1 MENNITLEELY
12 DRKREIVAELDFIE
26 DQIIGAEKFEEY
38 ERLEAEEKEMSNLI
52 KRVNSEVFEPM
63 EMEIKDVGSFLRIYT
78 QDHAKDTKK
87 VNGVIDVTAYTIG
100 DHDFDKKSILKRM
113 LEPEFKE
120 DLKCVMDTY
129 TQCKMIGR
137 ILEFALQVNIFE
149 GTACEVRILPHRY
162 IDNIVKPELILSI
175 RQVGLHRAGLS
186 VKTIFSRILKFN
198 EVEDEVVGWL
208 NENPIYRNV
217 SLPSLST
224 KNDVEKLFVV
234 GDTYKNYGGVVD
246 ISEIS
251 DVLNKTLDIVD
262 GKYNGDYS
270 IDKYFQDLRN
280 VNI

>member
-1 MENNITLEELY
+1 MENAITLEELY
-12 DRKREIVAELDFIE
+12 DRKREIIAELNFIE
-26 DQIIGAEKFEEY
+26 DQIIGAEKCEEY
-38 ERLEAEEKEMSNLI
+38 ERLEAEEKEMSDLI
-52 KRVNSEVFEPM
+52 GRVNSEVFTPM
-63 EMEIKDVGSFLRIYT
+63 KMEIKDVGSFLRIYT
-78 QDHAKDTKK
+78 QDHVEDTKK
-87 VNGVIDVTAYTIG
+87 VNGVIDVNAYTIG
-100 DHDFDKKSILKRM
+100 NRDFDKKSILKRM

-137 ILEFALQVNIFE
+137 ILEFTLQVNIFE
-149 GTACEVRILPHRY
+149 GTACEIRISPHRY
-162 IDNIVKPELILSI
+162 TGNIVVPELILSV

-186 VKTIFSRILKFN
+186 VKTVFSRILKFN

-217 SLPSLST
+217 SLPSLSN
-224 KNDVEKLFVV
+224 KDDVEKLFVV

-251 DVLNKTLDIVD
+251 DVLNKTLDIID
-262 GKYNGDYS
+262 SKYNGDYS
-270 IDKYFQDLRN
+270 INKYFQDLRN

>member
-1 MENNITLEELY
+1 MENAITLEELHN
-12 DRKREIVAELDFIE
+12 RKREIIAELNFIE
-26 DQIIGAEKFEEY
+26 DQIIGAEQFEEY
-38 ERLEAEEKEMSNLI
+38 ERLEAEEKRMSDLVE
-52 KRVNSEVFEPM
+52 RVNSEVFAPM

-78 QDHAKDTKK
+78 QDHIEDTKK
-87 VNGVIDVTAYTIG
+87 VNGVIDVTTHTIG
-100 DHDFDKKSILKRM
+100 DQDFDKKDILERM

-120 DLKCVMDTY
+120 DLKCVIDTY
-129 TQCKMIGR
+129 AQCKIIGR
-137 ILEFALQVNIFE
+137 ILEFNLQVNIFE
-149 GTACEVRILPHRY
+149 GTACQIRISPHRY
-162 IDNIVKPELILSI
+162 NGNIVVPELILSV

-224 KNDVEKLFVV
+224 KDDVEKLFVV
-234 GDTYKNYGGVVD
+234 GDIYKNYGGVVD

-251 DVLNKTLDIVD
+251 DVLDKTLDIVD
-262 GKYNGDYS
+262 SKYNGDYS

-280 VNI
+280 ANI

>member
-1 MENNITLEELY
+1 MENAITLEELY
-12 DRKREIVAELDFIE
+12 DRKREIIAELNFIE

-38 ERLEAEEKEMSNLI
+38 ERLEAEEKEMSDLAD
-52 KRVNSEVFEPM
+52 RVNSEVFTPM
-63 EMEIKDVGSFLRIYT
+63 KMEIKDVGSFLRIYT
-78 QDHAKDTKK
+78 QDHVKDTKK
-87 VNGVIDVTAYTIG
+87 VNGVIDVTAYTVG
-100 DHDFDKKSILKRM
+100 DHDFDKKSILKKM

-129 TQCKMIGR
+129 IQCKMIGR
-137 ILEFALQVNIFE
+137 ILEFTLQVNIFE
-149 GTACEVRILPHRY
+149 GTACEIRISPHRY
-162 IDNIVKPELILSI
+162 IDNIVVPELILSA

-198 EVEDEVVGWL
+198 EVEDEVVGWI

-217 SLPSLST
+217 SLPSLSNE
-224 KNDVEKLFVV
+224 NDVEKLFVV

-246 ISEIS
+246 ISEIG

-262 GKYNGDYS
+262 IKYNGDYS

>member
-1 MENNITLEELY
+1 MENAITLEELY
-12 DRKREIVAELDFIE
+12 DRKREIIAELDFIE
-26 DQIIGAEKFEEY
+26 EQIIDVKQFEEY
-38 ERLEAEEKEMSNLI
+38 ERLEAEEKRMSDLVE
-52 KRVNSEVFEPM
+52 RVNSEVFTPM
-63 EMEIKDVGSFLRIYT
+63 KMEIKDVGSFLRIYT
-78 QDHAKDTKK
+78 QDHVEDTKK
-87 VNGVIDVTAYTIG
+87 VNGVIDVTAYTVG

-137 ILEFALQVNIFE
+137 ILEFNLQVNIFE
-149 GTACEVRILPHRY
+149 GTACQIRISPHRY
-162 IDNIVKPELILSI
+162 TGNIVVPELILSV

-186 VKTIFSRILKFN
+186 IKTIFSRILKFN
-198 EVEDEVVGWL
+198 EVKDEVVGWL
-208 NENPIYRNV
+208 NENPIHRNV

-224 KNDVEKLFVV
+224 KDDVEKLFVV
-234 GDTYKNYGGVVD
+234 GDIYKNYGGVVD

-251 DVLNKTLDIVD
+251 DILNKTLDIID
-262 GKYNGDYS
+262 AKYNGDYS

>member
-1 MENNITLEELY
+1 MELEELY
-12 DRKREIVAELDFIE
+12 DRKREIMAELDFIE
-26 DQIIGAEKFEEY
+26 DQIIGAKKFEEY
-38 ERLEAEEKEMSNLI
+38 ERLEAEEKEMSYLVD
-52 KRVNSEVFEPM
+52 RVNSEVFAPMEM

-78 QDHAKDTKK
+78 QDHVEDTKK

-113 LEPEFKE
+113 LEPEFEE

-129 TQCKMIGR
+129 SQCKMIGR
-137 ILEFALQVNIFE
+137 ILEFTLQVNIFE
-149 GTACEVRILPHRY
+149 GTACEIRISPHRY
-162 IDNIVKPELILSI
+162 IDNIVVPELILSV

-186 VKTIFSRILKFN
+186 VKTIFNRILKFN
-198 EVEDEVVGWL
+198 EVEDEVVGWI

-217 SLPSLST
+217 SLPSLSNE
-224 KNDVEKLFVV
+224 NDVEKLFVV

-251 DVLNKTLDIVD
+251 DVLNKTLDIID

-270 IDKYFQDLRN
+270 INKYFQDLRN

>member
-1 MENNITLEELY
+1 MENAITLEELY
-12 DRKREIVAELDFIE
+12 DRKREIIAELNFIE
-26 DQIIGAEKFEEY
+26 DQIIGAEQFEEY
-38 ERLEAEEKEMSNLI
+38 ERLEAEEKRMSDLVDI
-52 KRVNSEVFEPM
+52 VNSEVFTPM

-78 QDHAKDTKK
+78 QDHVEDTKK
-87 VNGVIDVTAYTIG
+87 VNGVIDVTAYTVG

-137 ILEFALQVNIFE
+137 ILEFTLQVNIFE
-149 GTACEVRILPHRY
+149 GTACEIRISPHRY
-162 IDNIVKPELILSI
+162 IDNIVVPELILSV

-186 VKTIFSRILKFN
+186 VKTIFSRILEFN

-217 SLPSLST
+217 SLPSLSN
-224 KNDVEKLFVV
+224 KDDVEKLFVV

-246 ISEIS
+246 ISEMS
-251 DVLNKTLDIVD
+251 DVLDKTLDIID
-262 GKYNGDYS
+262 SKYNGDYS
-270 IDKYFQDLRN
+270 INKYFQDLRN

>member
-1 MENNITLEELY
+1 MENAITLEELHN
-12 DRKREIVAELDFIE
+12 RKREIIAELNFIE

-38 ERLEAEEKEMSNLI
+38 ERLEAEEREISYLVE
-52 KRVNSEVFEPM
+52 RVNSEVLTPM

-78 QDHAKDTKK
+78 QDHVKDTKK
-87 VNGVIDVTAYTIG
+87 VNGVIDVTTYTVG
-100 DHDFDKKSILKRM
+100 DHDFDKKRILKRM

-137 ILEFALQVNIFE
+137 ILEFNLQVNIFE
-149 GTACEVRILPHRY
+149 GTACQIRISPHRY
-162 IDNIVKPELILSI
+162 TDNIVVPELILSV

-186 VKTIFSRILKFN
+186 VKTVFSRILKFN
-198 EVEDEVVGWL
+198 EVEDEVVGWI

-217 SLPSLST
+217 SLPSLSN

-234 GDTYKNYGGVVD
+234 GDIYKNYGGVVD

-251 DVLNKTLDIVD
+251 DVLNKTLDIID

-270 IDKYFQDLRN
+270 INKYFQDLRN

>member
-1 MENNITLEELY
+1 MENAITLEELY
-12 DRKREIVAELDFIE
+12 DRKREIIAELNFIE

-38 ERLEAEEKEMSNLI
+38 ERLEAEEKEMSDLVD
-52 KRVNSEVFEPM
+52 RVNSEVFTPM
-63 EMEIKDVGSFLRIYT
+63 KMEIKDVGSFLRIYT
-78 QDHAKDTKK
+78 QDHVKDTKK
-87 VNGVIDVTAYTIG
+87 VNGVIDVTAHTIG
-100 DHDFDKKSILKRM
+100 DQDFDKKRILKRM

-120 DLKCVMDTY
+120 DLNSVIDTY

-137 ILEFALQVNIFE
+137 ILEFNLQVNIFE
-149 GTACEVRILPHRY
+149 GTACEIRISPHRY
-162 IDNIVKPELILSI
+162 IDNIVVPELILSV

-217 SLPSLST
+217 SLPSLSN
-224 KNDVEKLFVV
+224 KDDVEKLFVV

-251 DVLNKTLDIVD
+251 DVLNRTLDIID
-262 GKYNGDYS
+262 IKYNGDYS
-270 IDKYFQDLRN
+270 INKYFQDLRN

>member
-1 MENNITLEELY
+1 MENAITLEELY
-12 DRKREIVAELDFIE
+12 DRKCEIIAELNFIE

-38 ERLEAEEKEMSNLI
+38 ERLEAEEKEMSDLVD
-52 KRVNSEVFEPM
+52 RVNSEVFTPM
-63 EMEIKDVGSFLRIYT
+63 KMEIKDVGSFLRIYT
-78 QDHAKDTKK
+78 QDHVEDTKK
-87 VNGVIDVTAYTIG
+87 VNGVIDVTAYTVS

-129 TQCKMIGR
+129 AQCKMIGR
-137 ILEFALQVNIFE
+137 ILEFTLQVNIFE
-149 GTACEVRILPHRY
+149 GTAYEMRISPYRY
-162 IDNIVKPELILSI
+162 IDNIVVPELILSV

-186 VKTIFSRILKFN
+186 VKTIFNRILKFN
-198 EVEDEVVGWL
+198 EVEDEVVGWI

-217 SLPSLST
+217 SLPSLSNE
-224 KNDVEKLFVV
+224 NDVEKLFVV

-262 GKYNGDYS
+262 TKYNGDYS

-280 VNI
+280 ENI

>member
-1 MENNITLEELY
+1 MENAITLEELY
-12 DRKREIVAELDFIE
+12 DRKREIIAELNFIE
-26 DQIIGAEKFEEY
+26 DQIIGAEQFEEY
-38 ERLEAEEKEMSNLI
+38 ERLEAEEKRMSDLVDI
-52 KRVNSEVFEPM
+52 VNSEVFTPM

-78 QDHAKDTKK
+78 QDHVEDTKK
-87 VNGVIDVTAYTIG
+87 VDGVIDVTAYTVG

-137 ILEFALQVNIFE
+137 ILEFTLQVNIFE
-149 GTACEVRILPHRY
+149 GTACEIRISPHRY
-162 IDNIVKPELILSI
+162 IDNIVVPELILSV

-186 VKTIFSRILKFN
+186 VKTIFSRILEFN

-217 SLPSLST
+217 SLPSLSN
-224 KNDVEKLFVV
+224 KDDVEKLFVV

-246 ISEIS
+246 ISEMS
-251 DVLNKTLDIVD
+251 DVLDKTLDIID
-262 GKYNGDYS
+262 SKYNGDYS
-270 IDKYFQDLRN
+270 INKYFQDLRN

>member
-1 MENNITLEELY
+1 MENAITLEELY
-12 DRKREIVAELDFIE
+12 DRKREIIAELDFIE
-26 DQIIGAEKFEEY
+26 DQIIGAEQFEEY
-38 ERLEAEEKEMSNLI
+38 ERLEAEEKRMSDLVDI
-52 KRVNSEVFEPM
+52 VNSEVFTPM

-78 QDHAKDTKK
+78 QDHVEDTKK
-87 VNGVIDVTAYTIG
+87 VNGVIDVTAYTVG

-137 ILEFALQVNIFE
+137 ILEFTLQVNIFE
-149 GTACEVRILPHRY
+149 GTACEIRISPHRY
-162 IDNIVKPELILSI
+162 IDNIVVPELILSV

-217 SLPSLST
+217 SLPSLSN
-224 KNDVEKLFVV
+224 KDDVEKLFVV

-246 ISEIS
+246 ISEMS
-251 DVLNKTLDIVD
+251 DVLDKTLDIID
-262 GKYNGDYS
+262 SKYNGDYS
-270 IDKYFQDLRN
+270 INKYFQDLRN

>member
-1 MENNITLEELY
+1 MENAITLEELY
-12 DRKREIVAELDFIE
+12 DRKREIIAELNFIE

-38 ERLEAEEKEMSNLI
+38 ERLEAEEKEMSDLI
-52 KRVNSEVFEPM
+52 GRVNSEVFTPM
-63 EMEIKDVGSFLRIYT
+63 KMEIKDVGSFLRIYT
-78 QDHAKDTKK
+78 QDHVEDTKK
-87 VNGVIDVTAYTIG
+87 VNGVIDVNAYTIG
-100 DHDFDKKSILKRM
+100 NRDFDKKSILKRM

-137 ILEFALQVNIFE
+137 ILEFTLQVNIFE
-149 GTACEVRILPHRY
+149 GTACEIRISPHRY
-162 IDNIVKPELILSI
+162 TGNIVVPELILSV

-186 VKTIFSRILKFN
+186 VKTVFSRILKFN

-217 SLPSLST
+217 SLPSLSN
-224 KNDVEKLFVV
+224 KDDVEKLFVV

-251 DVLNKTLDIVD
+251 DVLNKTLDIID
-262 GKYNGDYS
+262 SKYNGDYS
-270 IDKYFQDLRN
+270 INKYFQDLRN

>member
-1 MENNITLEELY
+1 MENAITLEELY
-12 DRKREIVAELDFIE
+12 DRKCEIIAELNFIE

-38 ERLEAEEKEMSNLI
+38 ERLEAEEKEMSDLVD
-52 KRVNSEVFEPM
+52 RVNSEVFTPM
-63 EMEIKDVGSFLRIYT
+63 KMEIKDVGSFLRIYT
-78 QDHAKDTKK
+78 QDHVEDTKK
-87 VNGVIDVTAYTIG
+87 VNGVIDVTAYTVG
-100 DHDFDKKSILKRM
+100 DQDFDKKDILERM

-137 ILEFALQVNIFE
+137 ILEFNLQVNIFE
-149 GTACEVRILPHRY
+149 GTACQIRISPHRY
-162 IDNIVKPELILSI
+162 TGNIVVPELILSV

-198 EVEDEVVGWL
+198 EVKDEVVGWL
-208 NENPIYRNV
+208 NENPIHRNV

-224 KNDVEKLFVV
+224 KDDVEKLFVV
-234 GDTYKNYGGVVD
+234 GDIYKNYGGVVD

-262 GKYNGDYS
+262 TKYNGDYS

-280 VNI
+280 ENI

>member
-1 MENNITLEELY
+1 MENAITLEELY
-12 DRKREIVAELDFIE
+12 DRKREIIAELNFIE

-38 ERLEAEEKEMSNLI
+38 ERLEAEEKEMSDLVE
-52 KRVNSEVFEPM
+52 RVNSEVFTPM
-63 EMEIKDVGSFLRIYT
+63 KMEIKDVGSFLRIYT
-78 QDHAKDTKK
+78 QDHVEDTKK
-87 VNGVIDVTAYTIG
+87 VNGVIDVTAYTVG

-129 TQCKMIGR
+129 AQCKMIGR
-137 ILEFALQVNIFE
+137 ILEFTLQVNIFE
-149 GTACEVRILPHRY
+149 GTAYEIRISPYRY
-162 IDNIVKPELILSI
+162 IDNIVVPELILSV

-186 VKTIFSRILKFN
+186 IKTIFSRILKFN

-217 SLPSLST
+217 SLPSLSN

-234 GDTYKNYGGVVD
+234 GDIYKNYGGVVD

-251 DVLNKTLDIVD
+251 DVLNKTLDIID
-262 GKYNGDYS
+262 DKYKGDYS

>member
-1 MENNITLEELY
+1 MEKVITLEDLY
-12 DRKREIVAELDFIE
+12 DRKREIIAELNFIE

-38 ERLEAEEKEMSNLI
+38 ERLEAEEKEMSDLVD
-52 KRVNSEVFEPM
+52 RVNSEVFTPM
-63 EMEIKDVGSFLRIYT
+63 KMEIKDVGSFLRIYT
-78 QDHAKDTKK
+78 QDHVEDTKK

-100 DHDFDKKSILKRM
+100 DHDFNKKSILKRM
-113 LEPEFKE
+113 LESEFNE
-120 DLKCVMDTY
+120 DLKCVMDVY

-137 ILEFALQVNIFE
+137 ILEFTLQVNIFE
-149 GTACEVRILPHRY
+149 GTVCEIRISPHRY
-162 IDNIVKPELILSI
+162 IDNIVVPELILSV

-198 EVEDEVVGWL
+198 EVEDEVVGWI

-217 SLPSLST
+217 SLPSLSNE
-224 KNDVEKLFVV
+224 NDVEKLFVM
-234 GDTYKNYGGVVD
+234 GDTYNNYGGVVD

-262 GKYNGDYS
+262 SKYNGDYS

>member
-1 MENNITLEELY
+1 MELEELY
-12 DRKREIVAELDFIE
+12 DRKREIIAELNFIE
-26 DQIIGAEKFEEY
+26 DQIIGAKKFEEY
-38 ERLEAEEKEMSNLI
+38 ERLEAEEKEMPDLVD
-52 KRVNSEVFEPM
+52 RVNSEVFTPM
-63 EMEIKDVGSFLRIYT
+63 KMEIKDVGSFLRIYT
-78 QDHAKDTKK
+78 QDHVEDTKK

-137 ILEFALQVNIFE
+137 ILEFTLQVNIFE
-149 GTACEVRILPHRY
+149 GTACEIRISPHRY
-162 IDNIVKPELILSI
+162 IDNIVVPELILSV

-186 VKTIFSRILKFN
+186 IKTIFSRILKFN

-217 SLPSLST
+217 SLPSLSN
-224 KNDVEKLFVV
+224 KDDVEKLFVV

-251 DVLNKTLDIVD
+251 DVLNKTLDIID

-270 IDKYFQDLRN
+270 INKYFQDLRN

>member
-1 MENNITLEELY
+1 MENAITLEELY
-12 DRKREIVAELDFIE
+12 DRKREIIAELNFIE
-26 DQIIGAEKFEEY
+26 DQIIGAEQFEEY
-38 ERLEAEEKEMSNLI
+38 ERLEAEEKRMSDLVE
-52 KRVNSEVFEPM
+52 RVNSEVFTPM
-63 EMEIKDVGSFLRIYT
+63 KMEIKDVGSFLRIYT
-78 QDHAKDTKK
+78 QDHVEDTKK

-137 ILEFALQVNIFE
+137 ILEFTLQVNIFE
-149 GTACEVRILPHRY
+149 GTACEIRISPHRY
-162 IDNIVKPELILSI
+162 IDNIVVPELILSV

-186 VKTIFSRILKFN
+186 VKTIFSRILEFN

-217 SLPSLST
+217 SLPSLSN
-224 KNDVEKLFVV
+224 KDDVEKLFVV

-246 ISEIS
+246 ISEMS
-251 DVLNKTLDIVD
+251 DVLDKTLDIID
-262 GKYNGDYS
+262 SKYNGDYS
-270 IDKYFQDLRN
+270 INKYFQDLRN

>member
-1 MENNITLEELY
+1 MENAITLEELY
-12 DRKREIVAELDFIE
+12 DRKCEIIAELNFIE

-38 ERLEAEEKEMSNLI
+38 ERLEAEEKEMSDLVD
-52 KRVNSEVFEPM
+52 RVNSEVFTPM
-63 EMEIKDVGSFLRIYT
+63 KMEIKDVGSFLRIYT
-78 QDHAKDTKK
+78 QDHVEDTKK
-87 VNGVIDVTAYTIG
+87 VNGVIDVTAYTVG

-129 TQCKMIGR
+129 AQCKMIGR
-137 ILEFALQVNIFE
+137 ILEFTLQVNIFE
-149 GTACEVRILPHRY
+149 GTAYEIRISPYRY
-162 IDNIVKPELILSI
+162 IDNIVVPELILSV

-186 VKTIFSRILKFN
+186 VKTIFNRILKFN
-198 EVEDEVVGWL
+198 EVEDEVVGWI
-208 NENPIYRNV
+208 NENPIYRNL
-217 SLPSLST
+217 SLPSLSNE
-224 KNDVEKLFVV
+224 NDVEKLFVV

-262 GKYNGDYS
+262 TKYNGDYS

-280 VNI
+280 ENI

>member
-1 MENNITLEELY
+1 MENAITLEELY
-12 DRKREIVAELDFIE
+12 DRKREIIAELNFIE
-26 DQIIGAEKFEEY
+26 DQIIGAEQFEEY
-38 ERLEAEEKEMSNLI
+38 ERLEDEEKEMSDLI
-52 KRVNSEVFEPM
+52 GRVNSEVFTPM
-63 EMEIKDVGSFLRIYT
+63 KMEIKDVGSFLRIYT
-78 QDHAKDTKK
+78 QDHVEDTKK
-87 VNGVIDVTAYTIG
+87 VNGVIDVNAYTI
-100 DHDFDKKSILKRM
+100 DNRDFDKKSILKRM

-137 ILEFALQVNIFE
+137 ILEFTLQVNIFE
-149 GTACEVRILPHRY
+149 GTACEIRISPHQY
-162 IDNIVKPELILSI
+162 TGNIVVPELILSV

-186 VKTIFSRILKFN
+186 VKTVFSRILKFN

-224 KNDVEKLFVV
+224 KDDVEKLFAV

-251 DVLNKTLDIVD
+251 DVLNKTLDIID
-262 GKYNGDYS
+262 SKYNGDYS

>member
-1 MENNITLEELY
+1 MENAITLELY
-12 DRKREIVAELDFIE
+12 DRKCEIIAELNFIE

-38 ERLEAEEKEMSNLI
+38 ERLEAEEKEMSDLVD
-52 KRVNSEVFEPM
+52 RVNSEVFTPM
-63 EMEIKDVGSFLRIYT
+63 KMEIKDVGSFLRIYT
-78 QDHAKDTKK
+78 QDHVEDTKK
-87 VNGVIDVTAYTIG
+87 VNGVIDVTAYTVG

-129 TQCKMIGR
+129 AQCKMIGR
-137 ILEFALQVNIFE
+137 ILEFTLQVNIFE
-149 GTACEVRILPHRY
+149 GTAYEIRISPYRY
-162 IDNIVKPELILSI
+162 IDNIVVPELILSV

-198 EVEDEVVGWL
+198 EVEDEVVGWI

-217 SLPSLST
+217 SLPSLSNE
-224 KNDVEKLFVV
+224 NDVEKLFVV

-262 GKYNGDYS
+262 TKYNGDYS

-280 VNI
+280 ENI

>member
-1 MENNITLEELY
+1 MENTITLEELY
-12 DRKREIVAELDFIE
+12 DRKREIIAELNFIE

-38 ERLEAEEKEMSNLI
+38 ERLEAEEKEMSDLVE
-52 KRVNSEVFEPM
+52 RVNSEVFTPM
-63 EMEIKDVGSFLRIYT
+63 KMEIKDVGSFLRIYT
-78 QDHAKDTKK
+78 QDHVKDTKK
-87 VNGVIDVTAYTIG
+87 VNGVIDVTAYTVG
-100 DHDFDKKSILKRM
+100 DHDFNKKSILKRM
-113 LEPEFKE
+113 LEPEFRE

-137 ILEFALQVNIFE
+137 ILEFTLQVNIFE
-149 GTACEVRILPHRY
+149 GTACQIRISPHRY
-162 IDNIVKPELILSI
+162 TGNIVVPELILSV

-186 VKTIFSRILKFN
+186 VKTVFSRILKFN

-217 SLPSLST
+217 SLPSLSN
-224 KNDVEKLFVV
+224 KDDVEKLFVV
-234 GDTYKNYGGVVD
+234 GDIYKNYGGVVD

-251 DVLNKTLDIVD
+251 DVLNKTLDIID
-262 GKYNGDYS
+262 SKYNGDYS

>member
-1 MENNITLEELY
+1 MENAITLEELY
-12 DRKREIVAELDFIE
+12 DRKREIIAELNFIE

-38 ERLEAEEKEMSNLI
+38 ERLEAEEKEMSDLVD
-52 KRVNSEVFEPM
+52 RVNSEVFTPM
-63 EMEIKDVGSFLRIYT
+63 KMEIKDVGSFLRIYT
-78 QDHAKDTKK
+78 QDRVKDTKK
-87 VNGVIDVTAYTIG
+87 VNGVIDVTAYTVG

-137 ILEFALQVNIFE
+137 ILEFTLQVNIFE
-149 GTACEVRILPHRY
+149 GTACEIIISPHRY
-162 IDNIVKPELILSI
+162 IDNIVVPELILSAH
-175 RQVGLHRAGLS
+175 QVGLHRAGLS

-198 EVEDEVVGWL
+198 EVEDEVVGWI

-217 SLPSLST
+217 SLPSLSSE
-224 KNDVEKLFVV
+224 NDVEKLFVV

-262 GKYNGDYS
+262 SKYNGDYS

>member
-1 MENNITLEELY
+1 MENAITLEELY
-12 DRKREIVAELDFIE
+12 DRKREIIAELDFIE

-38 ERLEAEEKEMSNLI
+38 ERLEAEEKELSDLVD
-52 KRVNSEVFEPM
+52 RVNSEVFTTVK
-63 EMEIKDVGSFLRIYT
+63 MEIKDVGSFLRIYT
-78 QDHAKDTKK
+78 QDHVKDTKK
-87 VNGVIDVTAYTIG
+87 VNGVIDVTAHTIG
-100 DHDFDKKSILKRM
+100 DHDFNKKSILKRM

-137 ILEFALQVNIFE
+137 ILEFTLQVNIFE
-149 GTACEVRILPHRY
+149 GTACEIRISPHRY
-162 IDNIVKPELILSI
+162 IDNIVVPELILSV

-198 EVEDEVVGWL
+198 EVEDEVVGWI

-217 SLPSLST
+217 SLPSLSNE
-224 KNDVEKLFVV
+224 NDVEKLFVV

-251 DVLNKTLDIVD
+251 DVLDKTLDIVES
-262 GKYNGDYS
+262 KYNGDYS
-270 IDKYFQDLRN
+270 INKYFQDLRN

>member
-1 MENNITLEELY
+1 MELEELY
-12 DRKREIVAELDFIE
+12 DRKREIMAELDFIE
-26 DQIIGAEKFEEY
+26 DQIIGAKKFEEY
-38 ERLEAEEKEMSNLI
+38 ERLEAEEKEMSYLVD
-52 KRVNSEVFEPM
+52 RVNSEVFAPMEM

-78 QDHAKDTKK
+78 QDHVEDTKK

-137 ILEFALQVNIFE
+137 ILEFTLQVNIFE
-149 GTACEVRILPHRY
+149 GTACEIRISPHRY
-162 IDNIVKPELILSI
+162 IDNIVVPELILSV

-186 VKTIFSRILKFN
+186 IKTIFSRILKFN

-217 SLPSLST
+217 SLPSLSNA
-224 KNDVEKLFVV
+224 NDIEKLFVV

-251 DVLNKTLDIVD
+251 DVLNKTLDIID
-262 GKYNGDYS
+262 SKYKGDYS

>member
-1 MENNITLEELY
+1 MENAITLEELY
-12 DRKREIVAELDFIE
+12 DRKCEIIAELNFIE

-38 ERLEAEEKEMSNLI
+38 ERLEAEEKEMSDLVD
-52 KRVNSEVFEPM
+52 RVNSEVFTPM
-63 EMEIKDVGSFLRIYT
+63 KMEIKDVGSFLRIYT
-78 QDHAKDTKK
+78 QDHVEDTKK
-87 VNGVIDVTAYTIG
+87 VNGVIDVTAYTVG

-129 TQCKMIGR
+129 IQCKMIGR
-137 ILEFALQVNIFE
+137 ILEFTLQVNIFE
-149 GTACEVRILPHRY
+149 GTACEIRISPHRY
-162 IDNIVKPELILSI
+162 IDNIVVPELILSA

-198 EVEDEVVGWL
+198 EVEDEVVGWI

-217 SLPSLST
+217 SLPSLSSE
-224 KNDVEKLFVV
+224 NDVEKLFVV

-251 DVLNKTLDIVD
+251 DVLNKTLYIVD
-262 GKYNGDYS
+262 SKYNGDYS

>member
-1 MENNITLEELY
+1 MEKVITLEDLY
-12 DRKREIVAELDFIE
+12 DRKREIIAELNFIE

-38 ERLEAEEKEMSNLI
+38 ERLEAEEKEMSDLI
-52 KRVNSEVFEPM
+52 GRVNSEVFTPM
-63 EMEIKDVGSFLRIYT
+63 KMEIKDVGSFLRIYT
-78 QDHAKDTKK
+78 QDHVEDTKK
-87 VNGVIDVTAYTIG
+87 VNGVIDVNAYTIG
-100 DHDFDKKSILKRM
+100 NRDFDKKSILKRM

-137 ILEFALQVNIFE
+137 ILEFNLQVNIFE
-149 GTACEVRILPHRY
+149 GTACQIRISPHRY
-162 IDNIVKPELILSI
+162 TGNIVVPELILGV

-186 VKTIFSRILKFN
+186 VKTVFSRILKFN

-217 SLPSLST
+217 SLPSLSN
-224 KNDVEKLFVV
+224 KDDVEKLFVV
-234 GDTYKNYGGVVD
+234 GDIYKNYGGVVD

-251 DVLNKTLDIVD
+251 DVLNKTLDIID
-262 GKYNGDYS
+262 SKYNGDYS

-280 VNI
+280 ENI

>member
-1 MENNITLEELY
+1 MENAITLEDLY
-12 DRKREIVAELDFIE
+12 DRKREIIAELNFIE

-38 ERLEAEEKEMSNLI
+38 ERLEAEEKEMSDLI
-52 KRVNSEVFEPM
+52 GRVNSEVFTPM
-63 EMEIKDVGSFLRIYT
+63 KMEIKDVGSFLRIYT
-78 QDHAKDTKK
+78 QDHVEDTKK
-87 VNGVIDVTAYTIG
+87 VNGVIDVNAYTIG
-100 DHDFDKKSILKRM
+100 NRDFDKKSILKRM

-137 ILEFALQVNIFE
+137 ILEFTLQVNIFE
-149 GTACEVRILPHRY
+149 GTACEIRISPHRY
-162 IDNIVKPELILSI
+162 TGNIVVPELILSV

-186 VKTIFSRILKFN
+186 VKTVFSRILKFN

-208 NENPIYRNV
+208 NENPIHRNV
-217 SLPSLST
+217 SLPYSST
-224 KNDVEKLFVV
+224 KDDVEKLFAV

-251 DVLNKTLDIVD
+251 DVLNKTLDIID
-262 GKYNGDYS
+262 SKYNGDYS

-280 VNI
+280 ENI

>member
-1 MENNITLEELY
+1 MENAVTLEELY
-12 DRKREIVAELDFIE
+12 DRKRKIIAELDFIE
-26 DQIIGAEKFEEY
+26 DQIIGAEQFEEY
-38 ERLEAEEKEMSNLI
+38 ERLEAEEKEMSDLVD
-52 KRVNSEVFEPM
+52 RVNSEVFTPM
-63 EMEIKDVGSFLRIYT
+63 KMEIKDVGSFLRIYT
-78 QDHAKDTKK
+78 QDHVEGTKK
-87 VNGVIDVTAYTIG
+87 VNGVIDVTAYTVG

-137 ILEFALQVNIFE
+137 ILEFTLQVNIFE
-149 GTACEVRILPHRY
+149 GTACEIRISPHRY
-162 IDNIVKPELILSI
+162 IDNIVVPELILSV

-186 VKTIFSRILKFN
+186 IKTIFSRILKFN

-217 SLPSLST
+217 SLPSLFN

-251 DVLNKTLDIVD
+251 DVLNKTLDIID
-262 GKYNGDYS
+262 SKYNGDYS
-270 IDKYFQDLRN
+270 INKYFQDLRN

>member
-1 MENNITLEELY
+1 MEKVITLEDLY
-12 DRKREIVAELDFIE
+12 DRKREIIAELNFIE

-38 ERLEAEEKEMSNLI
+38 ERLEAEEKEMSDLVD
-52 KRVNSEVFEPM
+52 RVNSEVFTPM
-63 EMEIKDVGSFLRIYT
+63 KMEIKDVGSFLRIYT
-78 QDHAKDTKK
+78 QDRVEDTKK
-87 VNGVIDVTAYTIG
+87 VNGVIDVTAYTVG

-129 TQCKMIGR
+129 IQCKMIGR
-137 ILEFALQVNIFE
+137 ILEFTLQVNIFE
-149 GTACEVRILPHRY
+149 GTACEIRISPHRY
-162 IDNIVKPELILSI
+162 IDNIVVPELILSA

-198 EVEDEVVGWL
+198 EVEDEVVGWI

-217 SLPSLST
+217 SLPSLSSE
-224 KNDVEKLFVV
+224 NDVEKLFVV

-262 GKYNGDYS
+262 SKYNGDYS
-270 IDKYFQDLRN
+270 IDKYFQYN
-280 VNI
+280 S